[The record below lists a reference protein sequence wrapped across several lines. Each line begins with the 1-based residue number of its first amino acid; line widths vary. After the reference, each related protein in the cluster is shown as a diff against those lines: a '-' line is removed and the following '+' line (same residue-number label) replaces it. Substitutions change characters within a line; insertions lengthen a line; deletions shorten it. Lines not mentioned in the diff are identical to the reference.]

1 MTTGI
6 DTTDPSVLGI
16 KKQQSTGNLFSEIQS
31 EVGVTEAYNDGK
43 LHVIPSIAH
52 PSLKQQPYDSKV
64 ELSNAKTLRPY
75 VSIRK
80 NYCEL
85 VPIFYKRNPRKTRN
99 SLA

>member
-31 EVGVTEAYNDGK
+31 EAGVTEAYNDGK

-52 PSLKQQPYDSKV
+52 PSLKQ
-64 ELSNAKTLRPY
+64 
-75 VSIRK
+75 
-80 NYCEL
+80 
-85 VPIFYKRNPRKTRN
+85 
-99 SLA
+99 